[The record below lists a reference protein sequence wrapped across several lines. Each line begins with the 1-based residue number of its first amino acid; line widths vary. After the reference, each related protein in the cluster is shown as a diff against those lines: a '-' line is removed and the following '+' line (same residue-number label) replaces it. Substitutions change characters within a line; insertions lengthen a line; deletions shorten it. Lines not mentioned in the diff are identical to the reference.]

1 MTDTLPRSA
10 APAAA
15 APAAADEP
23 KPKKKKLP
31 KLVLVLVVLLG
42 GAYVAKGMLIKP
54 HFKHGQIAPNGQVLT
69 LDQLTVNLSDGHLVQ
84 TTIVLQLTTVA
95 STKTLTNDLPRFD
108 DAAISVIGA
117 QTYAGLLAPGGR
129 DAMKGTLV
137 QRFQEIAGK
146 QFGSQEISAV
156 YFTGFVI
163 Q

>member
-1 MTDTLPRSA
+1 MTDTLQRGA

-15 APAAADEP
+15 EEE

-31 KLVLVLVVLLG
+31 KIIMVLVVLLG

-54 HFKHGQIAPNGQVLT
+54 HFKHGQIAPNGQVQT

-95 STKTLTNDLPRFD
+95 STKTLTDEQPEFD
-108 DAAISVIGA
+108 DAAISVIGG

-129 DAMKGTLV
+129 DAMKTALL
-137 QRFQEIAGK
+137 QKFQTIAGK
-146 QFGSQEISAV
+146 QFGSEEISAV

>member
-1 MTDTLPRSA
+1 MTDTLTA
-10 APAAA
+10 AKAGAPAAG
-15 APAAADEP
+15 DD

-31 KLVLVLVVLLG
+31 KLIVVLVVLLG

-54 HFKHGQIAPNGQVLT
+54 HYKPGQIAPNGQVQT

-84 TTIVLQLTTVA
+84 ATIVLQLTTVA
-95 STKTLTNDLPRFD
+95 ATKTLNDDQPQFD
-108 DAAISVIGA
+108 DAAISVIGE

-129 DAMKGTLV
+129 DALKVQLL
-137 QRFQEIAGK
+137 QRFQKIAGK
-146 QFGSQEISAV
+146 AYGSQEVSAV

>member
-1 MTDTLPRSA
+1 MTDTLQRSA
-10 APAAA
+10 APAG
-15 APAAADEP
+15 APAEEA

-31 KLVLVLVVLLG
+31 KIIMVLVVLLG

-54 HFKHGQIAPNGQVLT
+54 HFKAGQTAPNGQVQT

-84 TTIVLQLTTVA
+84 ATIVLQLTTVA
-95 STKTLTNDLPRFD
+95 STKALTDDQPQFD
-108 DAAISVIGA
+108 DAAISVIGSE
-117 QTYAGLLAPGGR
+117 TYAGLLAPGGR
-129 DAMKGTLV
+129 DAMKTELLAK
-137 QRFQEIAGK
+137 FQKIAGK